1 MADQHPHPWKSGGA
15 TYRMLSCARLLLP
28 PRRSPCILAGK
39 RLKETNVMLNNMI
52 ETIEGVH
59 GSLAPLVLHA
69 SSVTEVPSGV
79 CTTHAEWV
87 DLWGEGKSFS
97 AKHLFEFEMMAL
109 LRRFAL
115 VAA

>member
-1 MADQHPHPWKSGGA
+1 VAAPRTGCFHAHGC
-15 TYRMLSCARLLLP
+15 SCRH
-28 PRRSPCILAGK
+28 AGK

-52 ETIEGVH
+52 EIIAGVD
-59 GSLAPLVLHA
+59 GSLSPLVLHA

-79 CTTHAEWV
+79 CPTHAEWV

-97 AKHLFEFEMMAL
+97 AKHLFEFEMMTF

-115 VAA
+115 AWQLGFDA